1 MTSEKQVQ
9 RILWGIRTPR
19 TMRPHWALHELSLL
33 YDLRAIQ
40 TRSADAQTAEFT
52 ALNSR
57 QKIPVLQDGEFVITE
72 SAAIVAYLS
81 ERYASADNRLLPS
94 GQSDRAR
101 WLEWCF
107 FIMTELDASSLYV
120 IRRHSG
126 LKDVYGDAPAAVEA
140 ARAYFLKQ
148 LQRVVEALTPNSG
161 YLMGEQF
168 TTADILLTTCLTT
181 AIWDEISLPNIC
193 IEYLNRTTARPAY
206 LAAFAANYPQNKDR

>member
-1 MTSEKQVQ
+1 MGYPYAPNDASA
-9 RILWGIRTPR
+9 LGTPR
-19 TMRPHWALHELSLL
+19 TKLAL
-33 YDLRAIQ
+33 
-40 TRSADAQTAEFT
+40 RSARHPNAISGRANCRIHSPEFT
-52 ALNSR
+52 T
-57 QKIPVLQDGEFVITE
+57 KFTE

-193 IEYLNRTTARPAY
+193 IEYLNKTTARPAY